1 MRTTLSI
8 YSVRA
13 IIAMA
18 VSALALALI
27 SAPAQAA
34 PAAAN
39 VVSPL
44 ISSTSSQSVED
55 FWTPARMA
63 AAKPAD
69 TAVRAGLSRQF
80 EAAPLSPGGA
90 PAAVEPT
97 AGTLGANPNSLLAA
111 VTVARPYT
119 NLPDRLNGKVFFV
132 KGGQSFVCSGTVVN
146 GTNKDLIDTAGH
158 CVSDGAGHFHTNWI
172 FVPAY
177 SSAASGCLTTAGCFP
192 YGKWTARRLAT
203 TTEWHNFSNL
213 KQDYGYAVLNTL
225 GGQHIVNRLGGQ
237 GSRFNQ
243 SRTQTFRAYGYPQA
257 APFNGF
263 DQKVCVSNRLAND
276 NPSARPGPLT
286 MKISCNMTG
295 GSSGGGWLIAMATS
309 GLGYVNSHNS
319 YGYVGQPGFMY
330 GPYYGNEAL
339 SLFNTAQTL

>member
-1 MRTTLSI
+1 M
-8 YSVRA
+8 
-13 IIAMA
+13 
-18 VSALALALI
+18 
-27 SAPAQAA
+27 
-34 PAAAN
+34 
-39 VVSPL
+39 
-44 ISSTSSQSVED
+44 
-55 FWTPARMA
+55 
-63 AAKPAD
+63 
-69 TAVRAGLSRQF
+69 
-80 EAAPLSPGGA
+80 
-90 PAAVEPT
+90 
-97 AGTLGANPNSLLAA
+97 
-111 VTVARPYT
+111 
-119 NLPDRLNGKVFFV
+119 
-132 KGGQSFVCSGTVVN
+132 
-146 GTNKDLIDTAGH
+146 IDTAGH

-319 YGYVGQPGFMY
+319 YGYVGQPGFMFVKSGRVSQSTSMVGGESVRLPAHGAGVLLAVECVLGY
-330 GPYYGNEAL
+330 RRLAAMTG
-339 SLFNTAQTL
+339 SAQ